1 LSNANYRVKLFAK
14 PENTHEGDCGMAS
27 LTQHDSIDVRGAWV
41 AVFVALGAALGASVH
56 FLMAVQERAQQRARL
71 REMGPDMLKDVG
83 LTRGDVERTLQRP
96 EYWR

>member
-1 LSNANYRVKLFAK
+1 
-14 PENTHEGDCGMAS
+14 MAS
-27 LTQHDSIDVRGAWV
+27 LVQHDSVDVRRAWI
-41 AVFVALGAALGASVH
+41 AVFVALGGALSASAR

-71 REMGPDMLKDVG
+71 AELGPDELKDMG

>member
-1 LSNANYRVKLFAK
+1 
-14 PENTHEGDCGMAS
+14 MAS
-27 LTQHDSIDVRGAWV
+27 LTQNDSIDVRGAWV
-41 AVFVALGAALGASVH
+41 AVFVALGAALGASVR

-71 REMGPDMLKDVG
+71 AELGPDELKDMG